1 MTIGE
6 SIGVLKEYVLVNE
19 RAMELGL
26 ESSKDVI
33 RLNMAI
39 EKMLEF
45 AEEVINIAYGAKESE
60 EN

>member
-26 ESSKDVI
+26 EPSKDVI

-45 AEEVINIAYGAKESE
+45 TEEVINIAYGAKESE

>member
-26 ESSKDVI
+26 EPSKDVI